1 MPQDTAITPS
11 SSSSRSLL
19 NLIRNRRSSTLS
31 LIDPEA
37 EKLEKRRA
45 INRRSQQKT
54 RDSKEAWIK
63 RLTEE
68 NGRLKERLETR

>member
-37 EKLEKRRA
+37 EKLEKRRT

>member
-54 RDSKEAWIK
+54 RDSKEALIE